1 VKQLKSNKMM
11 EDLFENFNLIWLI
24 GCFLPVLFLGQMIFL
39 LIVGRQ
45 ISLMSDLYKT
55 DSYLF
60 LKGSNW
66 LLLILAGLGLVMSLV
81 FNI

>member
-1 VKQLKSNKMM
+1 MGNLL
-11 EDLFENFNLIWLI
+11 EDFNLVWLI
-24 GCFLPVLFLGQMIFL
+24 GWFFPILFLGQMIFL

-66 LLLILAGLGLVMSLV
+66 LLLILAGLGLVMSLA